1 MYSSYKSHSTLKGLI
16 GMAPHGAV
24 TFISELY
31 AGSISD
37 KEITKQS
44 GIVELLT
51 EDMAVMADKGFLIDD
66 CIPGKL
72 YIPPFLSKQS
82 QMPATD
88 VNKTKEIAHL
98 RVHVERIIGRIKLCK
113 LFQSEI
119 PVSLMGSINAL
130 WTVACLLSNYQYGP
144 LVKAWAQEL

>member
-1 MYSSYKSHSTLKGLI
+1 
-16 GMAPHGAV
+16 MAPHGAV

>member
-1 MYSSYKSHSTLKGLI
+1 
-16 GMAPHGAV
+16 MAPHGAV

-37 KEITKQS
+37 KDIFKQS
-44 GIVELLT
+44 GILGLLT

-72 YIPPFLSKQS
+72 YRPPFLSKQS
-82 QMPATD
+82 QMPAAH
-88 VNKTKEIAHL
+88 VNKTQEIAHL
-98 RVHVERIIGRIKLCK
+98 RDHDEGVIGRIKLCQ
-113 LFQSEI
+113 LFQSDV

-144 LVKAWAQEL
+144 LVKAWAQKP